1 MISPIGLSSLCGL
14 PKTRGASESTPESS
28 ASRLRV
34 ELLDIDLDGEIVL
47 GEDEGGAGER
57 YADSKA
63 SKSGPFDSVGSTG
76 RLIRR

>member
-1 MISPIGLSSLCGL
+1 MLS
-14 PKTRGASESTPESS
+14 
-28 ASRLRV
+28 V

-47 GEDEGGAGER
+47 GEARGAGDR

-63 SKSGPFDSVGSTG
+63 SRSGPFDSVGSTG

>member
-1 MISPIGLSSLCGL
+1 MSPIGLSSRCGR
-14 PKTRGASESTPESS
+14 PKTKGASESTPESS
-28 ASRLRV
+28 ASMLSV

-47 GEDEGGAGER
+47 GGASGAGER

-63 SKSGPFDSVGSTG
+63 SRSGPFDSVGSTG

>member
-14 PKTRGASESTPESS
+14 PKTRGASASTPESS
-28 ASRLRV
+28 ASMLRV
-34 ELLDIDLDGEIVL
+34 ELLDIDLDGEMVL
-47 GEDEGGAGER
+47 CDVGGGAGDR

-63 SKSGPFDSVGSTG
+63 SRSGPFDSIGRTG